1 MIVKILLTGGAGYIG
16 SHTAIAL
23 FKEGHEIFI
32 LDNFSNSHYSAVKN
46 LHKILGNSLFFL
58 EGEIEDTELVKNIL
72 SQNQINAVIHFAGL
86 KSVETSICEPLD
98 YFSCN
103 VSGSISL
110 LKAMKSCGVR
120 TLVFSSSAT
129 VYGLPK
135 YLPYDENHPLNP
147 INPYGRTKRQVE
159 EILED
164 LSKSSLEWKFAILR
178 YFNPVG
184 AHESGLVGENPKGK
198 PSNLLPYITQVV
210 AGKMP
215 YLNIY
220 GNDYETK
227 DGTGERDY
235 IHVMD
240 LAEGHV
246 AALNFLENNFGC
258 HVFNLGSDKPVSVL
272 EIIKVY
278 ENENNVKITKKIMDR
293 RPGDLASYYANSN
306 KAKNFLKWIP
316 GRGINEICSS
326 TYKYFKSNKNS

>member
-1 MIVKILLTGGAGYIG
+1 
-16 SHTAIAL
+16 
-23 FKEGHEIFI
+23 
-32 LDNFSNSHYSAVKN
+32 
-46 LHKILGNSLFFL
+46 LFFL
-58 EGEIEDTELVKNIL
+58 EGEIENTELVKNIL

-159 EILED
+159 EILKD

-184 AHESGLVGENPKGK
+184 AHESGLVGENPKGN

-278 ENENNVKITKKIMDR
+278 ENENNVKIKKKIMDR
-293 RPGDLASYYANSN
+293 RPGDLASYYADSN

-316 GRGINEICSS
+316 RRGVNEICSS
-326 TYKYFKSNKNS
+326 THKYLKSNKNS

>member
-1 MIVKILLTGGAGYIG
+1 MKILLTGGAGYIG

-46 LHKILGNSLFFL
+46 LQKILGNSLFFL
-58 EGEIEDTELVKNIL
+58 EGEIENTELVKNIL

-159 EILED
+159 EILKD

-184 AHESGLVGENPKGK
+184 AHESGLVGENPKGN

-278 ENENNVKITKKIMDR
+278 ENENNVKIKKKIMDR
-293 RPGDLASYYANSN
+293 RPGDLASYYADSN

-316 GRGINEICSS
+316 RRGVNEICSS
-326 TYKYFKSNKNS
+326 THKYLKSNKNS

>member
-1 MIVKILLTGGAGYIG
+1 
-16 SHTAIAL
+16 
-23 FKEGHEIFI
+23 
-32 LDNFSNSHYSAVKN
+32 
-46 LHKILGNSLFFL
+46 
-58 EGEIEDTELVKNIL
+58 
-72 SQNQINAVIHFAGL
+72 
-86 KSVETSICEPLD
+86 
-98 YFSCN
+98 
-103 VSGSISL
+103 
-110 LKAMKSCGVR
+110 
-120 TLVFSSSAT
+120 
-129 VYGLPK
+129 
-135 YLPYDENHPLNP
+135 
-147 INPYGRTKRQVE
+147 
-159 EILED
+159 LED

-220 GNDYETK
+220 GDDYETK

-258 HVFNLGSDKPVSVL
+258 HVFNLGSGKPVSVL

-278 ENENNVKITKKIMDR
+278 ENENNVKIKKKIMDR
-293 RPGDLASYYANSN
+293 RPGDLASYYADSN

-316 GRGINEICSS
+316 RRGINEICSS
-326 TYKYFKSNKNS
+326 THKYLKSNKNS